1 MSERVRGIALNT
13 LNLTSSDSTTINSGN
28 TGQRKYILGVFVSS
42 VSGSPTLAL
51 ADSAKTIAAQ
61 FTPAAATWYP
71 MPVVIDG
78 ALSITIG
85 ATLNCTVF
93 YGSE

>member
-13 LNLTSSDSTTINSGN
+13 LNLTSSDSTTIASNN
-28 TGQRKYILGVFVSS
+28 TGQRKYILGVFVST
-42 VSGSPTLAL
+42 VSGGTLAL
-51 ADSAKTIAAQ
+51 ADAAKTIAAT
-61 FTPAAATWYP
+61 FTPVAATWYP

-85 ATLNCTVF
+85 ASVNCTVF
-93 YGSE
+93 YGGE